1 MWSTSTSLC
10 KSLHEADKQ
19 SWHKPAITLT
29 ACAAVVTL
37 ASTVSPSFA
46 WSATSSTRTIQGT
59 TPVVGAPLSRQA
71 FRSASQVGNVGEPQ
85 AWSAQQTGK
94 AFNFAAG
101 ATFCF
106 GAALALARQLLT
118 SKPEAL
124 AMLSSAGEGREE
136 SKEKMRL
143 MVNSLNSTDMQLLSR
158 GGAMTEVVRS
168 KGIDEVAAAI
178 RADQLSR
185 KDLTPKDVLLEM
197 QRGNGRF
204 WMGLS
209 ERPDMTA
216 LERRALIM
224 AQAPKMAILSCSD
237 SRVPVEIIFDQ
248 GLGEI
253 FVVRMAGNILDA
265 TAHGSLEFAVKYLGV
280 KVLMVLGHE
289 ACGAVKGAITMSQE
303 AIAKEPFD
311 LQVVLQNI
319 KSNLNIPE
327 LNAISDGRSRDRE
340 AIVLNTSN
348 QVKKLQQNQV
358 FAEKVQSGD
367 LLICGAFYEIS
378 SGIVDFFSLDK
389 NGLVIDV

>member
-1 MWSTSTSLC
+1 
-10 KSLHEADKQ
+10 
-19 SWHKPAITLT
+19 
-29 ACAAVVTL
+29 
-37 ASTVSPSFA
+37 
-46 WSATSSTRTIQGT
+46 
-59 TPVVGAPLSRQA
+59 
-71 FRSASQVGNVGEPQ
+71 
-85 AWSAQQTGK
+85 
-94 AFNFAAG
+94 
-101 ATFCF
+101 
-106 GAALALARQLLT
+106 
-118 SKPEAL
+118 
-124 AMLSSAGEGREE
+124 
-136 SKEKMRL
+136 
-143 MVNSLNSTDMQLLSR
+143 
-158 GGAMTEVVRS
+158 MTEVVRS

-303 AIAKEPFD
+303 AIAKDPSIF
-311 LQVVLQNI
+311 
-319 KSNLNIPE
+319 KWFC
-327 LNAISDGRSRDRE
+327 R
-340 AIVLNTSN
+340 TS
-348 QVKKLQQNQV
+348 
-358 FAEKVQSGD
+358 SPT
-367 LLICGAFYEIS
+367 
-378 SGIVDFFSLDK
+378 
-389 NGLVIDV
+389 